1 MTIDFAGLISRLRR
15 RLGPSGIL
23 TELVDT
29 DPYCEDWRR
38 LYHGRTPAVM
48 RPANTQEVADVV
60 RLCAEARAPLVPMGG
75 NTSMVGGA
83 AVSEDG
89 SQLILSL
96 QRMSRVR
103 GIDPVDMTMEI
114 EAGVTLKAA
123 QLAAEEAGCL
133 LPLSISSEGSAQIG
147 GVLAT
152 NAGGNNTVRYGNAR
166 DLVLGLEV
174 VLPDGQVWNGLR
186 RLHKDNTGYCLR
198 QLFVGSE
205 GTLGIITAAVLK
217 LFPRPREIEVALCA
231 VASPEAALKLFQ
243 ACQHHDPAAIQ
254 AFEYMSGA
262 GMVLVE
268 RFILDAKPPLA
279 APAPHYVLLELAT
292 PREGAGLRGALEA
305 LLGQAMEQGIVTDA
319 VIAESGA
326 QRAAIWKLREEHSEA
341 QKRAGASVKNDISVP
356 VSRVPELIRRA
367 TEICERLVPGIRC
380 VPFGHLGDGNIHF
393 NLVQPEGADGA
404 AFLARDHELMD
415 AVNEIVRDLD
425 GSFSAEHGI
434 GRLKPYM
441 MPDWRGGA
449 ELELMRRIKAALD
462 PPGCST
468 RARCCPDDR
477 PRNRNQPLHHRR
489 LRRRHPLRRRRHPRQ
504 RRRCACAARRF
515 RRAYRGRRR
524 RAAHRHPVRDP
535 VGPLGRQQHP
545 ASYRRR
551 LYTRRRHP
559 AERAGRRLCSPC
571 RG

>member
-1 MTIDFAGLISRLRR
+1 MVDKDYRGLLDRLRQ
-15 RLGPSGIL
+15 RLGFNGML
-23 TELVDT
+23 TDPVDT

-38 LYHGRTPAVM
+38 LYHGRTPAVL
-48 RPANTQEVADVV
+48 RPVSTTEVADAV
-60 RLCAEARAPLVPMGG
+60 RLCAEYGVPIVPMGG

-89 SQLILSL
+89 SQIVLSL
-96 QRMSRVR
+96 SRMNRVR
-103 GIDPVDMTMEI
+103 GIDPLDMTMEI

-123 QLAAEEAGCL
+123 QLAAEEANCL

-217 LFPRPREIEVALCA
+217 LFPRPREVEVALCA
-231 VASPEAALKLFQ
+231 VASPEAALQLFQ
-243 ACQHHDPAAIQ
+243 ACQQHDPAAIQ

-262 GMVLVE
+262 WMALVE
-268 RFILDAKPPLA
+268 RLIPDAKPPLA
-279 APAPHYVLLELAT
+279 APAAHYVLLELAT
-292 PREGAGLRGALEA
+292 PRKGADLRGTLEE
-305 LLGQAMEQGIVTDA
+305 LLGTAMERGIVTDA

-326 QRAAIWKLREEHSEA
+326 QRASIWKLREEHSEA

-356 VSRVPELIRRA
+356 VSRVPDLIRRA
-367 TEICERLVPGIRC
+367 TVECEKLVPGIRC

-393 NLVQPEGADGA
+393 NLVQPESADGN
-404 AFLARDHELMD
+404 AFLASDHELMD

-449 ELELMRRIKAALD
+449 ELELMRRIKMALD
-462 PPGCST
+462 PTGLLNPGKLL
-468 RARCCPDDR
+468 P
-477 PRNRNQPLHHRR
+477 
-489 LRRRHPLRRRRHPRQ
+489 
-504 RRRCACAARRF
+504 
-515 RRAYRGRRR
+515 
-524 RAAHRHPVRDP
+524 
-535 VGPLGRQQHP
+535 
-545 ASYRRR
+545 
-551 LYTRRRHP
+551 
-559 AERAGRRLCSPC
+559 
-571 RG
+571 

>member
-1 MTIDFAGLISRLRR
+1 MDKDYAGLIDRLRQ
-15 RLGPSGIL
+15 RLGPNGIL
-23 TELVDT
+23 TDPADT

-38 LYHGRTPAVM
+38 LYHGKTPAVL
-48 RPANTQEVADVV
+48 RPANTAEVAGAV
-60 RLCAEARAPLVPMGG
+60 RLCAEYRAPIVPMGG

-89 SQLILSL
+89 SQIILSVT
-96 QRMSRVR
+96 RMNRVR
-103 GIDPVDMTMEI
+103 MIDPVDMTIEL

-123 QLAAEEAGCL
+123 QITAEETDCL

-217 LFPRPREIEVALCA
+217 LLPRPHEIEVALCA
-231 VASPEAALKLFQ
+231 VASPEAALQLFQ
-243 ACQHHDPAAIQ
+243 ACQQHDAAAIQ

-262 GMVLVE
+262 GMALVE
-268 RFILDAKPPLA
+268 RFIPDARPPLS
-279 APAPHYVLLELAT
+279 APAAHYVLLELAT
-292 PREGAGLRGALEA
+292 PRQGAGLRVALEE
-305 LLGQAMEQGIVTDA
+305 LLSAAMKQGTVTDA
-319 VIAESGA
+319 VIAESGS
-326 QRAAIWKLREEHSEA
+326 QRAPIWKLREEHSEA

-367 TEICERLVPGIRC
+367 AEACEHLVPGIRC
-380 VPFGHLGDGNIHF
+380 APFGHLGDGNIHF
-393 NLVQPEGADGA
+393 NLVQPDGADGD
-404 AFLARDHELMD
+404 AFLARDHELTD
-415 AVNEIVRDLD
+415 AVNDIVRDLD

-462 PPGCST
+462 PTGLLNPGKLF
-468 RARCCPDDR
+468 P
-477 PRNRNQPLHHRR
+477 
-489 LRRRHPLRRRRHPRQ
+489 
-504 RRRCACAARRF
+504 
-515 RRAYRGRRR
+515 
-524 RAAHRHPVRDP
+524 
-535 VGPLGRQQHP
+535 
-545 ASYRRR
+545 
-551 LYTRRRHP
+551 
-559 AERAGRRLCSPC
+559 
-571 RG
+571 